1 LLSLLQLIYG
11 SINSDNQEKETT
23 MSRYMYDA
31 TSNNASALV
40 AQDPDMVAIYLTG
53 TPDIRW
59 LSPQVLLFPK
69 VKTWVRIDQGGL
81 TSPQYEA
88 TVADVEAGAW
98 SLLDAEKR
106 FLSKCTAPRP
116 TLYVDR
122 TTYKSVVSNCDLWI
136 AAPGL
141 SDTEATA
148 LAATDKRIVAVQ
160 NLWTV
165 DYDRSIVLDP
175 YWPEK
180 PPVIVAP
187 TDLKASA
194 YAVVAAVAIS
204 WVSSRPAPFQ
214 LQYERLEGAQGAQE
228 WVLID
233 TVTIAGT
240 STTIT
245 NLSHNTDYRYRIN
258 NGAWSS
264 WLEFKTP

>member
-1 LLSLLQLIYG
+1 
-11 SINSDNQEKETT
+11 

-31 TSNNASALV
+31 TSKNAAKLV
-40 AQDPDMVAIYLTG
+40 PVNPDMVAIYLTG

-59 LSPQVLLFPK
+59 LSPQVLLFPH

-88 TVADVEAGAW
+88 NVFDVEPFAW
-98 SLLDAEKR
+98 GMANAVNATMR
-106 FLSKCTAPRP
+106 CTAPRP
-116 TLYVDR
+116 TIYCDR
-122 TTYKSVVSNCDLWI
+122 TDYKTVPNTYTGDLWI

-141 SDTEATA
+141 SDTEAIA

-165 DYDRSIVLDP
+165 DYDRSIVVDS

-180 PPVIVAP
+180 APVIVAP
-187 TDLKASA
+187 THLTAA
-194 YAVVAAVAIS
+194 PYAVVAAVNIS
-204 WVSSRPAPFQ
+204 WESSRPAPFQ
-214 LQYERLEGAQGAQE
+214 LQYERLEGAQGSQQ

-258 NGAWSS
+258 NGAWSG

>member
-1 LLSLLQLIYG
+1 
-11 SINSDNQEKETT
+11 

-31 TSNNASALV
+31 TSKNASRLV
-40 AQDPDMVAIYLTG
+40 AQNPDMVAIYLTG

-59 LSPQVLLFPK
+59 LSPQVLLFPH

-88 TVADVEAGAW
+88 TVFDVEPFAW
-98 SLLDAEKR
+98 KMANAIAATKR
-106 FLSKCTAPRP
+106 CTAPRP
-116 TLYVDR
+116 TIYCDR
-122 TTYKSVVSNCDLWI
+122 SDYKTVPNSYTGDLWI

-141 SDTEATA
+141 SDTEAIA

-165 DYDRSIVLDP
+165 DYDRSIVVDP

-180 PPVIVAP
+180 APVVVPPSMLTAAP
-187 TDLKASA
+187 
-194 YAVVAAVAIS
+194 YAVVAAVSIS
-204 WVSSRPAPFQ
+204 WHSDRPAPFQ
-214 LQYERLEGAQGAQE
+214 LQYERLEGAQGSQH

-245 NLSHNTDYRYRIN
+245 NLAHNTNYRYRIN
-258 NGAWSS
+258 NGAWSG

>member
-1 LLSLLQLIYG
+1 
-11 SINSDNQEKETT
+11 

-31 TSNNASALV
+31 TSKNAAKLV
-40 AQDPDMVAIYLTG
+40 PVDPDMVAIYLTG

-88 TVADVEAGAW
+88 TVFDVEPGAW
-98 SLLDAEKR
+98 TMPNAIAATK
-106 FLSKCTAPRP
+106 KCTAPRP
-116 TLYVDR
+116 TIYCDR
-122 TTYKSVVSNCDLWI
+122 SDYKTVPNSYADDLWI

-141 SDTEATA
+141 SDTEAVA

-160 NLWTV
+160 NLWTAN
-165 DYDRSIVLDP
+165 YDRSIVTDA

-180 PPVIVAP
+180 APVIVAP
-187 TDLKASA
+187 TNLKASS
-194 YAVVAAVAIS
+194 YAILAAASVS
-204 WVSSRPAPFQ
+204 WESVRPAPYQ
-214 LQYERLEGAQGAQE
+214 LQYERLEGAQGSQE

-233 TVTIAGT
+233 TVTMAGT

-245 NLSHNTDYRYRIN
+245 NLSHNTDYRYRIY
-258 NGAWSS
+258 NGAWSG

>member
-1 LLSLLQLIYG
+1 
-11 SINSDNQEKETT
+11 
-23 MSRYMYDA
+23 MYDA
-31 TSNNASALV
+31 TSENASALV

-81 TSPQYEA
+81 TSPQLEA
-88 TVADVEAGAW
+88 NVFDVEPYAW
-98 SLLDAEKR
+98 TMPHAITATKKS
-106 FLSKCTAPRP
+106 TAPRP
-116 TLYVDR
+116 TIYCDR
-122 TTYKSVVSNCDLWI
+122 SDYATVPNSYTGDLWI

-204 WVSSRPAPFQ
+204 WVSTRPAPFQ